1 MAKESKLFFVN
12 IVENNYQI
20 NIEAHGI
27 KAPSAIEAVNDV
39 LYGLAHDIKNNVET
53 WIKRQIP
60 DTVLLREYNV
70 SRHITNE
77 RVDIAVLAT
86 FELGTPCYAYTDPN
100 VYPTSHNYI
109 TAFVENR

>member
-39 LYGLAHDIKNNVET
+39 LYSLVHDIENNVET

-60 DTVLLREYNV
+60 DTFRLTEYNV
-70 SRHITNE
+70 SRHITDE
-77 RVDIAVLAT
+77 RVDIAVITT
-86 FELGTPCYAYTDPN
+86 FMDGTPCYAVKETEKP
-100 VYPTSHNYI
+100 VRHNYI